1 MTSAKPY
8 PSTVADWL
16 APAHLFEGGAAGLG
30 ERLARQEVSASAVT
44 EACLARIAALNPTLM
59 AFITV
64 DAVGALK
71 AAEEADAR
79 LKKGQGLG
87 PLDGVPVAVK
97 DNIAVQG
104 LPSTVG
110 VEARR
115 GAVASEDAF
124 AVTLLR
130 DQGAVILGTLN
141 LHEGALGAT
150 TDNPA
155 YGRCVNPW
163 SDLSGGAGQALT
175 PGGSS
180 GGSAVA
186 VAAGLCALALGTDTM
201 GSVRIP
207 AAYCGVFGF
216 KPSAGRVS
224 SAGLAHLSWSLDHV
238 GPIARHAEDLRLA
251 MAALA
256 TGHVGALN
264 SKPSMD
270 YRDFWLSEPVS
281 FPGLSI
287 GVIEAD
293 VELAPE
299 VAAAFEAAVAV
310 LSGLG
315 AQVQRVKLDIEP
327 LSKLRR
333 AGLLIAEAE
342 GAVAFAAERQL
353 AGAGLSA
360 GFRAML
366 DWGARQTAEKLALAQ
381 YAMLQARAAV
391 EAQLAFQGLDLL
403 VSPTAPQ
410 TAFAHGAEVPV
421 NQADFTC
428 LANLC
433 DLPAVSVPIGVKGGL
448 PVGLQVMGP
457 NWSDAFLLR
466 VALRLE
472 RAFGAPS
479 WPSAAR

>member
-1 MTSAKPY
+1 MSGM
-8 PSTVADWL
+8 ADPE
-16 APAHLFEGGAAGLG
+16 ALFAGGAAGLA
-30 ERLARQEVSASAVT
+30 ERLARRDVSAEEVT
-44 EACLARIAALNPTLM
+44 EACLGRIAALDPVLR

-64 DAVGALK
+64 DAEGARN
-71 AAEEADAR
+71 AATEAGHR
-79 LKKGQGLG
+79 LRRGQPLG
-87 PLDGVPVAVK
+87 PLDGVPIAVK
-97 DNIAVQG
+97 DNIAVAG
-104 LPSTVG
+104 LPCTAG

-130 DQGAVILGTLN
+130 EQGAVILGTLN

-163 SDLSGGAGQALT
+163 SSAGLAGGQVLT

-180 GGSAVA
+180 GGSAAA
-186 VAAGLCALALGTDTM
+186 VAAGLCAVALGTDTM

-207 AAYCGVFGF
+207 AAYCGLFGF

-224 SAGLAHLSWSLDHV
+224 SAGLAHLSWSLDHI
-238 GPIARHAEDLRLA
+238 GPIARNAEDLRLT

-264 SKPSMD
+264 SRPSPD
-270 YRDFWLSEPVS
+270 YRDFWLNEPVS

-287 GVIEAD
+287 GVIEAG
-293 VELAPE
+293 VEVEPE
-299 VAAAFEAAVAV
+299 VAEAFEAAVAV

-315 AQVQRVKLDIEP
+315 AQVQRVKLDIAAP
-327 LSKLRR
+327 GTLRR

-342 GAVAFAAERQL
+342 GAVAFSAERAQQ
-353 AGAGLSA
+353 GEGISPEFRGL
-360 GFRAML
+360 L
-366 DWGARQTAEKLALAQ
+366 DWGARQTAEKLAAAHH
-381 YAMLQARAAV
+381 AMLQARAAV

-410 TAFAHGAEVPV
+410 VAFAQGGRVPV

-433 DLPAVSVPIGVKGGL
+433 DLPAITVPIGPGRASGL

-472 RAFGAPS
+472 RAFGPCV
-479 WPSAAR
+479 WPPGLA